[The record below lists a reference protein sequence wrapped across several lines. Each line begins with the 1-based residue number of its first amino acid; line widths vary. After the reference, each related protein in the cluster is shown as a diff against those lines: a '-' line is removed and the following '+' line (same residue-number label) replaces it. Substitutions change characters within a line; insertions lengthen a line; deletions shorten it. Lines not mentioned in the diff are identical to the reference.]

1 MLSVPSSAFTF
12 LCSFRP
18 HIVSEKT
25 VFRKVTVQG
34 GGIFK
39 IETQGMGTVLEGETF
54 VVESGGLI
62 DVDKLKVVAHTL
74 TIEDSAIISANAKV
88 KYFIFYFFGLV

>member
-1 MLSVPSSAFTF
+1 M
-12 LCSFRP
+12 
-18 HIVSEKT
+18 
-25 VFRKVTVQG
+25 TVQG

-88 KYFIFYFFGLV
+88 KYFFFFCLVRFFTSLSTAMVMSGRSVHLSTLFFLGKLD

>member
-1 MLSVPSSAFTF
+1 M
-12 LCSFRP
+12 
-18 HIVSEKT
+18 
-25 VFRKVTVQG
+25 TVQG

-88 KYFIFYFFGLV
+88 KFFFWFVLILYVPVYSYGHVGTVSSPKHTFFLGKLD

>member
-1 MLSVPSSAFTF
+1 
-12 LCSFRP
+12 
-18 HIVSEKT
+18 
-25 VFRKVTVQG
+25 
-34 GGIFK
+34 
-39 IETQGMGTVLEGETF
+39 MGTVLEGETF

-88 KYFIFYFFGLV
+88 KYYIFIFWGFGLILYVPVYSYGHGWTVIHHTTFFSWASLTKQLTSTSCTYFRL